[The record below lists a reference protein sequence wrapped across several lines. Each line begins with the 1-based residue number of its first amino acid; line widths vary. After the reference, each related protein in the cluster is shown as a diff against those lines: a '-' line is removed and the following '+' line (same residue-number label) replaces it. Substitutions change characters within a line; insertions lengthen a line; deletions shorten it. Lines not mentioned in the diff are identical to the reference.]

1 MDSSSNQ
8 PSPIEQYPLSHPNS
22 PTSSG
27 SSGGSRKVRRGKGG
41 PDNSKFRYRGVR
53 QRSWGKWVA
62 EIREPRKRTRK
73 WLGTFSTAEEAA
85 RAYDRA
91 ALILYGPRA
100 QLNLQPSSSNSS
112 TDGANGRNS
121 SSSSSNTSSSTTTL
135 RPLLPRPTGF
145 PLPMLPYS
153 YPTIPYTYPTQLSP
167 AAAITPTVGVSN
179 MGSEEMNSLV
189 GSMSSGLS
197 ISRPPEPPSV
207 EVGSAAMD
215 IPATPSM
222 GGGWGYEDYSMASAC
237 FWDDADP
244 FLFDF

>member
-1 MDSSSNQ
+1 MDSSSTQ
-8 PSPIEQYPLSHPNS
+8 SSPIEQCSLSHPNS

-27 SSGGSRKVRRGKGG
+27 SSGGTRKVSRGKGG

-91 ALILYGPRA
+91 ALILYGHRA
-100 QLNLQPSSSNSS
+100 QLNLQPSGCGNSTAGS
-112 TDGANGRNS
+112 HTRNS
-121 SSSSSNTSSSTTTL
+121 SSASSSTSSSTTTL
-135 RPLLPRPTGF
+135 RPLLPRPSGF
-145 PLPMLPYS
+145 PLPILPYT
-153 YPTIPYTYPTQLSP
+153 YPSVPYTYPTQVVPTAAMNLP
-167 AAAITPTVGVSN
+167 A
-179 MGSEEMNSLV
+179 GSEEMNSLV

-197 ISRPPEPPSV
+197 ISCPPQGSS
-207 EVGSAAMD
+207 EVGLAAAGMEN

-222 GGGWGYEDYSMASAC
+222 GGGGG
-237 FWDDADP
+237 
-244 FLFDF
+244 L